1 MSDQVS
7 FTPQRALSS
16 TIAASAGA
24 KARFYQTGTVTPIT
38 VYADAAGT
46 VPLAQP
52 VVADAA
58 GVFAQVFST
67 ATTAVKAVVTAADD
81 TALFTLD
88 PCALTPTES
97 GLASQVSVVPFTG
110 VAATNVQAALQEIQ
124 ANIGDQTTNAQTLV
138 QTGGS
143 ANAYTLTPAVAITDY
158 AQGQRFLARVNHT
171 NTGAATLNVSGLGAK
186 ALQRYS
192 DAGALEPLVVGA
204 LRVGDIA
211 EVAYDGTRFVLLSS
225 PVGANGVHVPLKAGS
240 FTGQTE
246 TEIVCEVPAYC
257 DEVQITL
264 RNFLPSVSGD
274 NLGLQV
280 GTGTELS
287 PTWQTTYSEIFYV
300 ATDGSIT
307 ASQESPSAVSIT
319 PATSSTVHPNS
330 SFVRVTG
337 MNKAGFAE
345 ITASGGGTNA
355 LPTRVMSDVH
365 GYQEDS
371 ATRTVLRIIPSS
383 GTIDSLEYKIIGIR
397 AL

>member
-110 VAATNVQAALQEIQ
+110 VAATNVQAALEEIQ
-124 ANIGDQTTNAQTLV
+124 VNIGDQTTNSQTIV

-143 ANAYTLTPAVAITDY
+143 GDAYTLTPAAPITDY
-158 AQGQRFLARVNHT
+158 AQGQRFLIRPNHA
-171 NTGAATLNVSGLGAK
+171 NSGAATMDVDALGPK
-186 ALQRYS
+186 ALMRYE
-192 DAGALEPLVVGA
+192 GALIA
-204 LRVGDIA
+204 NLRPNDLRIGDVSEI
-211 EVAYDGTRFVLLSS
+211 VYDGTRFVLITAPRDGVPIGTPLFWNATTL
-225 PVGANGVHVPLKAGS
+225 PIGYVWEDGATYS
-240 FTGQTE
+240 
-246 TEIVCEVPAYC
+246 
-257 DEVQITL
+257 
-264 RNFLPSVSGD
+264 
-274 NLGLQV
+274 
-280 GTGTELS
+280 
-287 PTWQTTYSEIFYV
+287 QTTYPEAFAVLGTTFNVGGEPAGTFRVPDSRGEFIRAWDNGRGVDTGRVF
-300 ATDGSIT
+300 GSAQADDLKSHQHIGGFAGQNANAAYGTADTGIT
-307 ASQESPSAVSIT
+307 ANLNDQSG
-319 PATSSTVHPNS
+319 TSVGNYPRTSLT
-330 SFVRVTG
+330 
-337 MNKAGFAE
+337 
-345 ITASGGGTNA
+345 GGTE
-355 LPTRVMSDVH
+355 TRPRNVAKGVIV
-365 GYQEDS
+365 
-371 ATRTVLRIIPSS
+371 RLF
-383 GTIDSLEYKIIGIR
+383 
-397 AL
+397 